1 MRCPECDKIVP
12 LDAKYCSNCGAFIKI
27 SEPYLAEKIAEARSN
42 ELIAFL
48 LMIPAFIIIFCG
60 FYLATIRQ
68 AKTEWT
74 GGGMYTV
81 TYHPYVDVAI
91 MIVVVGVVSVVGA
104 VVIRWYYSSKKSQYA
119 KQLESLKQLTSLT

>member
-1 MRCPECDKIVP
+1 MRCPECNKIVP
-12 LDAKYCSNCGAFIKI
+12 LDAKYCPNCGAVIKI

-48 LMIPAFIIIFCG
+48 LMIPAFVIIFCG

-68 AKTEWT
+68 VKTEWI

-81 TYHPYVDVAI
+81 TCHPYVDVAI
-91 MIVVVGVVSVVGA
+91 MIVVVGVASVVGA

-119 KQLESLKQLTSLT
+119 KQLESLKQLTSIT